1 MMSNANPISNE
12 ILGGLEELGLS
23 KYEASAYLGLLGR
36 GMVSATELAFCSD
49 LPRTK
54 IYFILKKL
62 EKKKLVFINNQ
73 KPLTFRALSPKESFS
88 KLLEKYEK
96 KVKDLSDIINTLQRI
111 NDEGLEKKGLE
122 ERRYLILNQ
131 IFTDKKI
138 TELIKASRESINISL
153 NSWGN
158 ILLKSVKD
166 EILKAL
172 IRGVRV
178 KILFDHY
185 SNADSIIFP
194 NAVEMKGAKISS
206 NMFIF
211 DNDIVILINNDGTK
225 SAYFDSHEIF
235 KTVLSTHFDDVW
247 NLENSRNN
255 MKNTEFESINV
266 SR

>member
-1 MMSNANPISNE
+1 MSNANPISNE

-73 KPLTFRALSPKESFS
+73 KSLTFRALSPKESFS

-153 NSWGN
+153 NSWG
-158 ILLKSVKD
+158 K
-166 EILKAL
+166 
-172 IRGVRV
+172 
-178 KILFDHY
+178 Y
-185 SNADSIIFP
+185 SP
-194 NAVEMKGAKISS
+194 
-206 NMFIF
+206 
-211 DNDIVILINNDGTK
+211 
-225 SAYFDSHEIF
+225 
-235 KTVLSTHFDDVW
+235 
-247 NLENSRNN
+247 
-255 MKNTEFESINV
+255 
-266 SR
+266 